1 MLKESTNKYNICY
14 HCGEECNDHDIMKD
28 DKHFCCS
35 GCEFVYGMLNAS
47 DIKDYY
53 SRFGSTGLSMKNVQD
68 ADFSFLDDPVMI
80 ENLNHYNIGNQSKT
94 TVMLPQIYCSACIW
108 LIENLH
114 RLHNGII
121 ESKVNFLK
129 KEAAI
134 RYDNT
139 LISLREVFELL
150 HKVGYTPVLNLSDS
164 NKKERDIE
172 YKHIW
177 RKVGIAG
184 FTFGNLMLFALPD
197 YLSMGELDD
206 YFSSF
211 LGYLN
216 FILAFFVM
224 YAGQDFFKSA
234 WQGLRLNH
242 INLDVPISLGLIVL
256 FIRSFY
262 EILTGTGPGYL
273 DSTAGLVFF
282 LLLGRVFQRK
292 TYYNLTFDRDYKSYF
307 PISVLRMKD
316 NVTES
321 VPVNNVEIGD
331 ILTLRN
337 NEIIPMDSVLKSKNA
352 TFDYSFITGESA
364 PVTLSKGDRIYA
376 GAKVQG
382 SLIEVEVAKK
392 FHSGYLIELW
402 NQTISEHVHQSKIG
416 RLSDVVAKYFTIAVV
431 LIALGGFMF
440 WVGNDIDKAVNA
452 FTSVL
457 MIACPCAL
465 ALSMPFSFGTAMRI
479 FAKNNF
485 FVKKDNVI
493 ENLAK
498 ITHIVFDKTGT
509 LTDEKQSV
517 VNYKGLPLSETNIAL
532 VLGVAANSTHPYSRT
547 IAKYLTTISKSSCS
561 NLDFTFFLETSGRG
575 IEAKTGDNLISL
587 GRLDWV
593 LNSDIK
599 NKLDFDSIYEQDIIN
614 KESTV
619 AVSVNQQFLGVFI
632 IKSGLREFA
641 QDVFSKLKKAYKIS
655 IISGDS
661 DRDRKLLEDKV
672 GNDIPMYFNFLPD
685 EKIKH
690 IADIQTGE
698 QRVLMAGD
706 GLNDAGAMQ
715 KATVGIAV
723 SDNLANFT
731 PASDAIILSD
741 AMNKLPDFL
750 KLSKDS
756 LRTVIYAI
764 IISFLYN
771 IIGFSFALQGTLSP
785 LIAAI
790 LMPIS
795 SVSVV
800 LFAVIKVSLHAKP
813 LRRTPTK

>member
-1 MLKESTNKYNICY
+1 MKESKQTYNICF
-14 HCGEECNDHDIMKD
+14 HCGEECTDHDIIQD
-28 DKHFCCS
+28 DKHFCCT
-35 GCEFVYGMLNAS
+35 GCQFVYSMLNSS
-47 DIKDYY
+47 DVKDYY
-53 SRFGSTGLSMKNVQD
+53 SKFGSTGLSMKNVKD
-68 ADFSFLDDPVMI
+68 ADFSFLDDPLMI
-80 ENLNHYNIGNQSKT
+80 QNLTHYNINNQSKT
-94 TVMLPQIYCSACIW
+94 TVVLPQIYCSACIW

-129 KEAAI
+129 KEAVI

-139 LISLREVFELL
+139 LISLRGVFELL
-150 HKVGYTPVLNLSDS
+150 HRIGYTPVLNLSNS
-164 NKKERDIE
+164 NKKDRDIE

-184 FTFGNLMLFALPD
+184 FAFGNLMLFALPD
-197 YLSMGELDD
+197 YLSMGELDH
-206 YFSSF
+206 YFRSF

-224 YAGQDFFKSA
+224 YAGQDFFTSA
-234 WQGLRLNH
+234 WQGVKLKH

-262 EILTGTGPGYL
+262 EILTGIGPGYI

-307 PISVLRMKD
+307 PISVLRKKD
-316 NVTES
+316 SHTES

-337 NEIIPMDSVLKSKNA
+337 NEIIPMDSVLKSKTA
-352 TFDYSFITGESA
+352 SFDYSFITGESA
-364 PVTLSKGDRIYA
+364 PVNLHKGDRIYA

-382 SLIEVEVAKK
+382 SSIEVEVAKK

-402 NQTISEHVHQSKIG
+402 NQTISENLHQSKIG
-416 RLSDVVAKYFTIAVV
+416 RLSDTVAKYFTIIVI
-431 LIALGGFMF
+431 LTALSGFLF
-440 WVGNDIDKAVNA
+440 WVGIDMDKAINA
-452 FTSVL
+452 FTSIL

-485 FVKKDNVI
+485 FVKSDNVI
-493 ENLAK
+493 ENLAG

-509 LTDEKQSV
+509 LTDNKHSTVE
-517 VNYKGLPLSETNIAL
+517 YKGLPLTESSISLILE
-532 VLGVAANSTHPYSRT
+532 VAKNSTHPYSRT
-547 IAKYLTTISKSSCS
+547 IAKYLLTISKSHDAEVNFS
-561 NLDFTFFLETSGRG
+561 TYIETSGKG
-575 IEAKTGDNLISL
+575 IDAKTGNNIIKL
-587 GRLDWV
+587 GRFDWV
-593 LNSDIK
+593 KKFNINNKSDCEG
-599 NKLDFDSIYEQDIIN
+599 LFEQHSLN

-619 AVSVNQQFLGVFI
+619 AVSINQQFLGVFI
-632 IKSGLREFA
+632 IKSGLRDFA
-641 QDVFSKLKKAYKIS
+641 HNLFSRLKKDYKLS

-661 DRDRKLLEDKV
+661 DKDRSMLEETA
-672 GNDIPMYFNFLPD
+672 GNNVPMHFNYMPD
-685 EKIKH
+685 EKINY
-690 IADIQTGE
+690 IAKVQNE
-698 QRVLMAGD
+698 RQRVLMVGD
-706 GLNDAGAMQ
+706 GLNDAGALQ

-741 AMNKLPDFL
+741 AMRMLPDFL
-750 KLSKDS
+750 KLSKDA
-756 LRTVIYAI
+756 LRTVVYAI
-764 IISFLYN
+764 TISFIYN

-800 LFAVIKVSLHAKP
+800 LFAVIKVSLHAKSIRA
-813 LRRTPTK
+813 L